1 MDKLR
6 KILTSGGAVVLPTET
21 VYGLFAQA
29 LNEEAVNSVYQLKQR
44 PRDKAMNLNVSNL
57 NDIIFFSQ
65 NTPFFLEKLYN
76 RFMPGPLTIILKAN
90 DNVPFWVNSGLDTV
104 GFRVPNHVKTLQ
116 LISETGPLIG
126 PSANISGNESGK
138 KFSDIQAQFSVDLP
152 GIEDD
157 QALTGIDSTILD
169 LSGQKARIL
178 PVENQD
184 QQDEEQQHTVLFQK
198 ADGVNATRSGCF
210 DCGADGG
217 LGHVCLLDG
226 WGELLGWIAG
236 GGDRSTTA
244 RNASRAREM
253 RRVMSGRV
261 MSPMRD
267 VAVLAWSLHRAP

>member
-1 MDKLR
+1 MTMDKLR
-6 KILTSGGAVVLPTET
+6 TILENGGAVILPTET

-29 LNEEAVNSVYQLKQR
+29 LNEDAVNRVYQLKQR

-57 NDIIFFSQ
+57 NDIYFFSQ

-104 GFRVPNHVKTLQ
+104 GFRLPNHEQTLR

-138 KFSDIQAQFSVDLP
+138 KFSDIQVQFSVDLP

-178 PVENQD
+178 RQGAISR
-184 QQDEEQQHTVLFQK
+184 EEIQK
-198 ADGVNATRSGCF
+198 AIPEIEFEV
-210 DCGADGG
+210 
-217 LGHVCLLDG
+217 
-226 WGELLGWIAG
+226 
-236 GGDRSTTA
+236 
-244 RNASRAREM
+244 
-253 RRVMSGRV
+253 
-261 MSPMRD
+261 
-267 VAVLAWSLHRAP
+267 VL

>member
-6 KILTSGGAVVLPTET
+6 TILENGGAVILPTET

-29 LNEEAVNSVYQLKQR
+29 LNEDAVNRVYQLKQR

-57 NDIIFFSQ
+57 NDIYFFSQ

-90 DNVPFWVNSGLDTV
+90 EKVPFWVNSGLDTV
-104 GFRVPNHVKTLQ
+104 GFRLPNHEKTLR

-178 PVENQD
+178 RQGAISR
-184 QQDEEQQHTVLFQK
+184 EEIQK
-198 ADGVNATRSGCF
+198 AIPEIDFEV
-210 DCGADGG
+210 
-217 LGHVCLLDG
+217 V
-226 WGELLGWIAG
+226 
-236 GGDRSTTA
+236 
-244 RNASRAREM
+244 
-253 RRVMSGRV
+253 
-261 MSPMRD
+261 
-267 VAVLAWSLHRAP
+267 

>member
-1 MDKLR
+1 MIMDKLR
-6 KILTSGGAVVLPTET
+6 KILNSGGAVVLPTET

-57 NDIIFFSQ
+57 NDINFFSQ

-138 KFSDIQAQFSVDLP
+138 KFSDIQSQFSVDLP

-178 PVENQD
+178 RQGAISRE
-184 QQDEEQQHTVLFQK
+184 LIQK
-198 ADGVNATRSGCF
+198 EIPEIEFED
-210 DCGADGG
+210 
-217 LGHVCLLDG
+217 
-226 WGELLGWIAG
+226 
-236 GGDRSTTA
+236 
-244 RNASRAREM
+244 
-253 RRVMSGRV
+253 
-261 MSPMRD
+261 
-267 VAVLAWSLHRAP
+267 

>member
-29 LNEEAVNSVYQLKQR
+29 LNEEAVNNVYHLKQR

-65 NTPFFLEKLYN
+65 NRPFFLEKLYN

-138 KFSDIQAQFSVDLP
+138 KFSDIQAQFSIDLP

-178 PVENQD
+178 RQGAISRE
-184 QQDEEQQHTVLFQK
+184 LIQK
-198 ADGVNATRSGCF
+198 EIPEIEFED
-210 DCGADGG
+210 
-217 LGHVCLLDG
+217 
-226 WGELLGWIAG
+226 
-236 GGDRSTTA
+236 
-244 RNASRAREM
+244 
-253 RRVMSGRV
+253 
-261 MSPMRD
+261 
-267 VAVLAWSLHRAP
+267 

>member
-6 KILTSGGAVVLPTET
+6 TILENGGAVILPTET

-29 LNEEAVNSVYQLKQR
+29 LNEDAVNRVYQLKQR

-57 NDIIFFSQ
+57 NDIYFFSQ

-90 DNVPFWVNSGLDTV
+90 KNVPFWVNSGLDTV
-104 GFRVPNHVKTLQ
+104 GFRLPNHEQTLR

-138 KFSDIQAQFSVDLP
+138 KFSDIQAQFPVDLP

-178 PVENQD
+178 RQGAISR
-184 QQDEEQQHTVLFQK
+184 EEIQEAIPEIEFEVVL
-198 ADGVNATRSGCF
+198 
-210 DCGADGG
+210 
-217 LGHVCLLDG
+217 
-226 WGELLGWIAG
+226 
-236 GGDRSTTA
+236 
-244 RNASRAREM
+244 
-253 RRVMSGRV
+253 
-261 MSPMRD
+261 
-267 VAVLAWSLHRAP
+267 

>member
-6 KILTSGGAVVLPTET
+6 TILENGGAVVLPTET

-29 LNEEAVNSVYQLKQR
+29 LNEEAVNRVYQLKQR

-57 NDIIFFSQ
+57 NDIHFFSQ

-116 LISETGPLIG
+116 LISEAGPLIG

-178 PVENQD
+178 RQGAISRE
-184 QQDEEQQHTVLFQK
+184 LIQK
-198 ADGVNATRSGCF
+198 EIPEIEFED
-210 DCGADGG
+210 
-217 LGHVCLLDG
+217 
-226 WGELLGWIAG
+226 
-236 GGDRSTTA
+236 
-244 RNASRAREM
+244 
-253 RRVMSGRV
+253 
-261 MSPMRD
+261 
-267 VAVLAWSLHRAP
+267 

>member
-6 KILTSGGAVVLPTET
+6 TILENGGAVILPTET

-29 LNEEAVNSVYQLKQR
+29 LNEDAVNRVYQLKQR

-57 NDIIFFSQ
+57 NDIYFFSQ

-104 GFRVPNHVKTLQ
+104 GFRLPNHEQTLR

-138 KFSDIQAQFSVDLP
+138 KFSDIQVQFSVDLP

-178 PVENQD
+178 RQGAISR
-184 QQDEEQQHTVLFQK
+184 EEIQK
-198 ADGVNATRSGCF
+198 AIPEIEFEV
-210 DCGADGG
+210 
-217 LGHVCLLDG
+217 
-226 WGELLGWIAG
+226 
-236 GGDRSTTA
+236 
-244 RNASRAREM
+244 
-253 RRVMSGRV
+253 
-261 MSPMRD
+261 
-267 VAVLAWSLHRAP
+267 VL

>member
-29 LNEEAVNSVYQLKQR
+29 LNEEAVNNVYHLKQR

-57 NDIIFFSQ
+57 NDINFFSQ

-178 PVENQD
+178 RQGAISRE
-184 QQDEEQQHTVLFQK
+184 LIQK
-198 ADGVNATRSGCF
+198 EIPEIEFED
-210 DCGADGG
+210 
-217 LGHVCLLDG
+217 
-226 WGELLGWIAG
+226 
-236 GGDRSTTA
+236 
-244 RNASRAREM
+244 
-253 RRVMSGRV
+253 
-261 MSPMRD
+261 
-267 VAVLAWSLHRAP
+267 

>member
-6 KILTSGGAVVLPTET
+6 TIVENGGAVVLPTET

-29 LNEEAVNSVYQLKQR
+29 LNEEAVNRVYQLKQR

-57 NDIIFFSQ
+57 NDIYFFSQ

-90 DNVPFWVNSGLDTV
+90 KNVPFWVNSGLDTV
-104 GFRVPNHVKTLQ
+104 GFRLPKHEKTLR
-116 LISETGPLIG
+116 LIAETGPLIG
-126 PSANISGNESGK
+126 PSANVSGQESGK

-178 PVENQD
+178 RQGAISR
-184 QQDEEQQHTVLFQK
+184 EEIQK
-198 ADGVNATRSGCF
+198 AIPEIEFEV
-210 DCGADGG
+210 
-217 LGHVCLLDG
+217 
-226 WGELLGWIAG
+226 
-236 GGDRSTTA
+236 
-244 RNASRAREM
+244 
-253 RRVMSGRV
+253 
-261 MSPMRD
+261 
-267 VAVLAWSLHRAP
+267 VL

>member
-6 KILTSGGAVVLPTET
+6 IILENGGAVILPTET

-29 LNEEAVNSVYQLKQR
+29 LNEDAVNRVYQLKQR

-57 NDIIFFSQ
+57 NDIYFFSQ

-104 GFRVPNHVKTLQ
+104 GFRLPNHEQTLR
-116 LISETGPLIG
+116 LIAETGPLIG
-126 PSANISGNESGK
+126 PSANVSGQESGK

-169 LSGQKARIL
+169 LSEQKARIL
-178 PVENQD
+178 RQGAISR
-184 QQDEEQQHTVLFQK
+184 EEIQK
-198 ADGVNATRSGCF
+198 AIPEIEFEV
-210 DCGADGG
+210 
-217 LGHVCLLDG
+217 
-226 WGELLGWIAG
+226 
-236 GGDRSTTA
+236 
-244 RNASRAREM
+244 
-253 RRVMSGRV
+253 
-261 MSPMRD
+261 
-267 VAVLAWSLHRAP
+267 VL

>member
-1 MDKLR
+1 MTMDKLR
-6 KILTSGGAVVLPTET
+6 TILENGGAVILPTET

-29 LNEEAVNSVYQLKQR
+29 LNEDAVNRVYQLKQR

-57 NDIIFFSQ
+57 NDIYFFSQ

-90 DNVPFWVNSGLDTV
+90 KNVPFWVNSGLDTV
-104 GFRVPNHVKTLQ
+104 GFRLPNHEQTLR

-178 PVENQD
+178 RQGAISR
-184 QQDEEQQHTVLFQK
+184 EEIQNAIPEIEFEVVL
-198 ADGVNATRSGCF
+198 
-210 DCGADGG
+210 
-217 LGHVCLLDG
+217 
-226 WGELLGWIAG
+226 
-236 GGDRSTTA
+236 
-244 RNASRAREM
+244 
-253 RRVMSGRV
+253 
-261 MSPMRD
+261 
-267 VAVLAWSLHRAP
+267 

>member
-6 KILTSGGAVVLPTET
+6 TILENGGAVVLPTET

-29 LNEEAVNSVYQLKQR
+29 LNEDAVNRVYQLKQR

-57 NDIIFFSQ
+57 NDIYFFSQ

-104 GFRVPNHVKTLQ
+104 GFRLPNHEQTLR
-116 LISETGPLIG
+116 LIAETGPLIG
-126 PSANISGNESGK
+126 PSANVSGQESGK

-178 PVENQD
+178 RQGAISR
-184 QQDEEQQHTVLFQK
+184 EELQK
-198 ADGVNATRSGCF
+198 AIPEIEFEV
-210 DCGADGG
+210 
-217 LGHVCLLDG
+217 
-226 WGELLGWIAG
+226 
-236 GGDRSTTA
+236 
-244 RNASRAREM
+244 
-253 RRVMSGRV
+253 
-261 MSPMRD
+261 
-267 VAVLAWSLHRAP
+267 VL

>member
-6 KILTSGGAVVLPTET
+6 TILENGGAVVLPTET

-29 LNEEAVNSVYQLKQR
+29 LNEDAVNHVYQLKQR

-57 NDIIFFSQ
+57 NDIYFFSQ

-76 RFMPGPLTIILKAN
+76 RFLPGPLTIILKAN
-90 DNVPFWVNSGLDTV
+90 KNVPFWVNSGLDTV
-104 GFRVPNHVKTLQ
+104 GFRLPNHEQTLR

-138 KFSDIQAQFSVDLP
+138 KFSDIQAQFPVDLP

-178 PVENQD
+178 RQGAISR
-184 QQDEEQQHTVLFQK
+184 EEIQK
-198 ADGVNATRSGCF
+198 AIPEIEFEV
-210 DCGADGG
+210 
-217 LGHVCLLDG
+217 
-226 WGELLGWIAG
+226 
-236 GGDRSTTA
+236 
-244 RNASRAREM
+244 
-253 RRVMSGRV
+253 
-261 MSPMRD
+261 
-267 VAVLAWSLHRAP
+267 VL

>member
-65 NTPFFLEKLYN
+65 NRPFFLEKLYN

-178 PVENQD
+178 RQGAISRE
-184 QQDEEQQHTVLFQK
+184 LIQK
-198 ADGVNATRSGCF
+198 EIPEIEFED
-210 DCGADGG
+210 
-217 LGHVCLLDG
+217 
-226 WGELLGWIAG
+226 
-236 GGDRSTTA
+236 
-244 RNASRAREM
+244 
-253 RRVMSGRV
+253 
-261 MSPMRD
+261 
-267 VAVLAWSLHRAP
+267 

>member
-6 KILTSGGAVVLPTET
+6 TILENGGAVILPTES

-29 LNEEAVNSVYQLKQR
+29 LNEDAVNRVYQLKQR

-57 NDIIFFSQ
+57 NDIYFFSQ

-90 DNVPFWVNSGLDTV
+90 ENVPFWVNSGLDTV
-104 GFRVPNHVKTLQ
+104 GFRLPNHEQTLR

-178 PVENQD
+178 RQGAISR
-184 QQDEEQQHTVLFQK
+184 EEIQK
-198 ADGVNATRSGCF
+198 AIPEIEFEV
-210 DCGADGG
+210 
-217 LGHVCLLDG
+217 
-226 WGELLGWIAG
+226 
-236 GGDRSTTA
+236 
-244 RNASRAREM
+244 
-253 RRVMSGRV
+253 
-261 MSPMRD
+261 
-267 VAVLAWSLHRAP
+267 VL

>member
-1 MDKLR
+1 MTMDKLR
-6 KILTSGGAVVLPTET
+6 TILENGGAVILPTET

-29 LNEEAVNSVYQLKQR
+29 LNEDAVNRVYQLKQR

-57 NDIIFFSQ
+57 NDIYFFSQ
-65 NTPFFLEKLYN
+65 NTSFFLEKLYN

-104 GFRVPNHVKTLQ
+104 GFRLPNHEQTLR

-178 PVENQD
+178 RQGAISR
-184 QQDEEQQHTVLFQK
+184 EEIQK
-198 ADGVNATRSGCF
+198 AIPEIEFEV
-210 DCGADGG
+210 
-217 LGHVCLLDG
+217 
-226 WGELLGWIAG
+226 
-236 GGDRSTTA
+236 
-244 RNASRAREM
+244 
-253 RRVMSGRV
+253 
-261 MSPMRD
+261 
-267 VAVLAWSLHRAP
+267 VL

>member
-6 KILTSGGAVVLPTET
+6 KILTSGGTVVLPTET

-57 NDIIFFSQ
+57 NDINFFSQ

-76 RFMPGPLTIILKAN
+76 RFMPGPLTIILKSN

-169 LSGQKARIL
+169 LSGKKARIL
-178 PVENQD
+178 RQGAISRE
-184 QQDEEQQHTVLFQK
+184 LIQK
-198 ADGVNATRSGCF
+198 EIPEIEFED
-210 DCGADGG
+210 
-217 LGHVCLLDG
+217 
-226 WGELLGWIAG
+226 
-236 GGDRSTTA
+236 
-244 RNASRAREM
+244 
-253 RRVMSGRV
+253 
-261 MSPMRD
+261 
-267 VAVLAWSLHRAP
+267 

>member
-1 MDKLR
+1 MTLDKLR
-6 KILTSGGAVVLPTET
+6 TILESGGAVVLPTET

-29 LNEEAVNSVYQLKQR
+29 LNEDAVNRVYQLKQR

-57 NDIIFFSQ
+57 NDIYFFSQ

-104 GFRVPNHVKTLQ
+104 GFRLPNHEQTLR

-178 PVENQD
+178 RQGAISR
-184 QQDEEQQHTVLFQK
+184 EEIQK
-198 ADGVNATRSGCF
+198 AIPEIEFEV
-210 DCGADGG
+210 
-217 LGHVCLLDG
+217 
-226 WGELLGWIAG
+226 
-236 GGDRSTTA
+236 
-244 RNASRAREM
+244 
-253 RRVMSGRV
+253 
-261 MSPMRD
+261 
-267 VAVLAWSLHRAP
+267 VL

>member
-6 KILTSGGAVVLPTET
+6 TILENGGAVILPTET

-29 LNEEAVNSVYQLKQR
+29 LNEDAVNRVYQLKQR

-57 NDIIFFSQ
+57 NDIYFFSQ

-90 DNVPFWVNSGLDTV
+90 KNVPFWVNSGLDTV
-104 GFRVPNHVKTLQ
+104 GFRLPNHEQTLR
-116 LISETGPLIG
+116 LISEAGPLIG

-178 PVENQD
+178 RQGAISR
-184 QQDEEQQHTVLFQK
+184 EEIQK
-198 ADGVNATRSGCF
+198 AIPEIEFEV
-210 DCGADGG
+210 
-217 LGHVCLLDG
+217 
-226 WGELLGWIAG
+226 
-236 GGDRSTTA
+236 
-244 RNASRAREM
+244 
-253 RRVMSGRV
+253 
-261 MSPMRD
+261 
-267 VAVLAWSLHRAP
+267 VL

>member
-6 KILTSGGAVVLPTET
+6 TILENGGAVILPTET

-29 LNEEAVNSVYQLKQR
+29 LNEDAVNRVYQLKQR
-44 PRDKAMNLNVSNL
+44 PRDKAMNINVSNL
-57 NDIIFFSQ
+57 NDIYFFSQ

-90 DNVPFWVNSGLDTV
+90 EKVPFWVNSGLDTV
-104 GFRVPNHVKTLQ
+104 GFRLPNHEQTLR

-178 PVENQD
+178 RQGAISR
-184 QQDEEQQHTVLFQK
+184 EEIQK
-198 ADGVNATRSGCF
+198 AIPEIEFEV
-210 DCGADGG
+210 
-217 LGHVCLLDG
+217 
-226 WGELLGWIAG
+226 
-236 GGDRSTTA
+236 
-244 RNASRAREM
+244 
-253 RRVMSGRV
+253 
-261 MSPMRD
+261 
-267 VAVLAWSLHRAP
+267 VL

>member
-1 MDKLR
+1 MGKLR
-6 KILTSGGAVVLPTET
+6 TILENGGAVILPTET

-29 LNEEAVNSVYQLKQR
+29 LNEDAVNRVYQLKQR

-57 NDIIFFSQ
+57 NDIYFFSQ

-90 DNVPFWVNSGLDTV
+90 KNVPFWVNSGLDTV
-104 GFRVPNHVKTLQ
+104 GFRLPNHEQTLR

-178 PVENQD
+178 RQGAISR
-184 QQDEEQQHTVLFQK
+184 EEIQK
-198 ADGVNATRSGCF
+198 AIPEIEFEV
-210 DCGADGG
+210 
-217 LGHVCLLDG
+217 
-226 WGELLGWIAG
+226 
-236 GGDRSTTA
+236 
-244 RNASRAREM
+244 
-253 RRVMSGRV
+253 
-261 MSPMRD
+261 
-267 VAVLAWSLHRAP
+267 VL